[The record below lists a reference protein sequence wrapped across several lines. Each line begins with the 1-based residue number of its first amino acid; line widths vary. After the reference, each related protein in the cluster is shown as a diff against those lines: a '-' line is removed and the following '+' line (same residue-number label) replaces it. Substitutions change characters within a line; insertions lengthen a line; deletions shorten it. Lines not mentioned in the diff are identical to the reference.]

1 MLSSRIFA
9 TIFITTTLFICY
21 SDKAKAQANPKG
33 NNNFGLGI
41 ILGEPTGLSIKSWNG
56 DQSAFSIGAA
66 WSLSEDEA
74 LHLHADFQLHS
85 WFENIERGRLA
96 FYYGIGGRVIFTDD
110 AKIGAR
116 VPLGLNYIF
125 DTLPFDLFVEATP
138 ILDFTPNVKLAG
150 NGGVGARYYFN

>member
-1 MLSSRIFA
+1 MLSSRVFVVIICA
-9 TIFITTTLFICY
+9 TALFFCH
-21 SDKAKAQANPKG
+21 SETKAQANPDSE
-33 NNNFGLGI
+33 NNFGLGL

-110 AKIGAR
+110 AKIGVR

-138 ILDFTPNVKLAG
+138 ILDFTPNLELAG
-150 NGGVGARYYFN
+150 NGGVGIRYYFN